1 MNLYASQHR
10 PNDARQL
17 YVSLRSASVATRLEE
32 LVESRTSIEEQLER
46 LGNALRTGSSP
57 EVNRLNFAELEKNQ
71 RLYGEVVDTIERLE
85 SLLRASTATQSL
97 DELNAEFDQLLAI
110 SQIAAIKPQQG
121 SLVIVV
127 CGQVEY
133 NGSTY
138 DTGDWEMTLP
148 TKADSIDTRVL
159 RRDYVRKGWD
169 HERYPSYMY
178 FGGFCFGVNRKPIE
192 EYVETG
198 QLLAAVQ
205 LAVHCICSVSPGD
218 QIHIPRALRRINRS
232 EAL

>member
-17 YVSLRSASVATRLEE
+17 YVSLRSASIATRLEE
-32 LVESRTSIEEQLER
+32 LSESRTSIEKLLER
-46 LGNALRTGSSP
+46 LGNALSSSSSP
-57 EVNRLNFAELEKNQ
+57 EANRLNFAELEKNQ
-71 RLYGEVVDTIERLE
+71 RLHGKVVNAIERLE
-85 SLLRASTATQSL
+85 SLLGATTATRSL
-97 DELNAEFDQLLAI
+97 DELNVEFDQLLAI
-110 SQIAAIKPQQG
+110 PQIAAIKPQQG
-121 SLVIVV
+121 SLVIAV

-138 DTGDWEMTLP
+138 DTGDWEITLP
-148 TKADSIDTRVL
+148 RKAGGIDTRVL

-169 HERYPSYMY
+169 HDRYPSYLY

-192 EYVETG
+192 EYVEAG
-198 QLLAAVQ
+198 QILAAVQ

-218 QIHIPRALRRINRS
+218 RIHIPRALRRINRS
-232 EAL
+232 EAI